1 MIINDQRG
9 SSHGQTIS
17 YMYMTLVEIHQ
28 CVCECVI
35 YCMMCSVR
43 YYDNE
48 EAIGIL
54 GFFSGIIVYLG
65 MHELNYLGHNIIWE
79 YVIANIY
86 CTVKSSWQKRDVN
99 RNLVVS

>member
-35 YCMMCSVR
+35 LLYDVQRMC
-43 YYDNE
+43 
-48 EAIGIL
+48 IGMSMCI
-54 GFFSGIIVYLG
+54 G
-65 MHELNYLGHNIIWE
+65 
-79 YVIANIY
+79 
-86 CTVKSSWQKRDVN
+86 T
-99 RNLVVS
+99 